1 MKIGFI
7 GAGNMAAS
15 IIKGIITAG
24 TVSDE
29 NIIAYDAFKER
40 LEQLSAE
47 NGFKAAP
54 SNERVIEESD
64 IVFLAVKPNV
74 IEPVLK
80 PLAELITKRQPVIVS
95 IAAGTPMSSISGFL
109 KNEEISIVRIL
120 PNMNVEIGEG
130 VVAICRNAKVS
141 DDQLEKVKSLLRP
154 LGRIIPIDEE
164 MMTTFSSLGGCGT
177 AYTLMFIE
185 ALAKAGLKEGLPK
198 AQAIEIAAQAVAGT
212 AKLLLESK
220 EHPYVLIDR
229 ACSPGGTT
237 ICGVKALEDGAFT
250 STVMKAVAASSARDV
265 EIINSKKS

>member
-1 MKIGFI
+1 
-7 GAGNMAAS
+7 MATA

-24 TVSDE
+24 TAAAE
-29 NIIAYDAFKER
+29 NIIAYDSFRER
-40 LEQLSAE
+40 LEQLSSE

-54 SNERVIEESD
+54 SNEQVIEGSE

-80 PLAELITKRQPVIVS
+80 PLTKLITERRPVIVS
-95 IAAGTPMSSISGFL
+95 IAAGTPMSSISTYL
-109 KNEEISIVRIL
+109 NNKDAAIIRIL

-130 VVAICRNAKVS
+130 VVAICRNSNVS
-141 DDQLEKVKSLLRP
+141 DSQLENVKSLLLP
-154 LGRIIPIDEE
+154 LGRVISIDEE

-198 AQAIEIAAQAVAGT
+198 AQALEIAAQAVAGT

-250 STVMKAVAASSARDV
+250 STVMSAVAASSARDI